1 MALPRGAC
9 GCHQQLSA
17 LVPGPLQALVFPQVG
32 LSPLTYRR
40 LCFVPRVDCRHGCYQ
55 LLSWAGLEPF
65 CTKGRGRWSALLP
78 LVLSLPASPTH
89 QTQAAGSPLSFRP
102 LVVQC
107 LLFRLPKVTPPHSHL
122 RHSPRLSCRN
132 LCVSVYSVT
141 CPFLQHVHP
150 CLGYKGGPGVGD
162 LAQGVGDLAQR

>member
-1 MALPRGAC
+1 MALQRGAC

-32 LSPLTYRR
+32 LSPLTYPR
-40 LCFVPRVDCRHGCYQ
+40 LCFVPRVDCRHGCYR

-107 LLFRLPKVTPPHSHL
+107 LLFRLPKVTPQPPPS
-122 RHSPRLSCRN
+122 LSSVVLQELVC
-132 LCVSVYSVT
+132 LCVFRDLSLS
-141 CPFLQHVHP
+141 PELP
-150 CLGYKGGPGVGD
+150 SLLG
-162 LAQGVGDLAQR
+162 